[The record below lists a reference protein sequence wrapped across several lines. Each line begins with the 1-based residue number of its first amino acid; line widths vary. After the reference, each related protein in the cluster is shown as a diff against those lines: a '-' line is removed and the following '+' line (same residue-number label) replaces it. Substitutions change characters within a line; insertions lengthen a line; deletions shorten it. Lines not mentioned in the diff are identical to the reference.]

1 MHAPLK
7 ANVRRYLWNIREY
20 SEYWA
25 VLACVPLWTF
35 ATMILCSFLKV
46 LVIGGMDTSGK
57 ASDRVYE

>member
-1 MHAPLK
+1 
-7 ANVRRYLWNIREY
+7 LWNIREY